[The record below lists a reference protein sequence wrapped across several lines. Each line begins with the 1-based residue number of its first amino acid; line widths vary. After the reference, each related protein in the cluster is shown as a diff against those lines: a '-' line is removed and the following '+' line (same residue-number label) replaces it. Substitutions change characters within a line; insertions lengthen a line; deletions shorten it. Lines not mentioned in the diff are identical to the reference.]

1 MNGPVI
7 ALCALSALAG
17 AGLTFLIMKA
27 RILRMQQK
35 FRASSMLLVADP
47 SKAKRPRKSP
57 TIQTMTIEERT
68 NQLRAQL
75 KMQ

>member
-7 ALCALSALAG
+7 ALCVLSALVG

-35 FRASSMLLVADP
+35 FRASSLLLAEPPKNV
-47 SKAKRPRKSP
+47 KRPRKSP
-57 TIQTMTIEERT
+57 LKPTMTIEERT
-68 NQLRAQL
+68 AQLRAQM